1 MYKNFISLVAPLVLI
16 GCATSS
22 PQPEVRKDV
31 EPILVGIPMN
41 EKIATSQQNIN
52 AQFELLSKVKSGQY
66 VGKFEMV
73 EHNNL
78 LDARKGSKNTLPNAY
93 NTIST
98 EKSSI
103 STKKD
108 VLTEES
114 CSPKLQEKVKRIVW
128 QNDSANKLGKNF
140 ADAIDYTFVL
150 NGSGDENIS
159 VTIENETLE
168 SAIKKY
174 KVALKGKADVL
185 VIDKNKTFN
194 LIYKN

>member
-1 MYKNFISLVAPLVLI
+1 MYKYFISLATPIFLI

-22 PQPEVRKDV
+22 PQPEVRRDI

-41 EKIATSQQNIN
+41 EKISTSQQNIN

-78 LDARKGSKNTLPNAY
+78 LDARKGSRNTLPNAY
-93 NTIST
+93 NTVSAD
-98 EKSSI
+98 KSNNV
-103 STKKD
+103 TKKD
-108 VLTEES
+108 VSSEES

-140 ADAIDYTFVL
+140 AEAIDYSFVV
-150 NGSGDENIS
+150 SGNHDENIS
-159 VTIENETLE
+159 ITVENETLE

-194 LIYKN
+194 VIYKN